1 MPKGYLEW
9 SIRETEN
16 NANASE
22 DLKHLANYARS
33 KLFPTEDQ
41 EKQDPE
47 ENAVIPYYE
56 EEEQSSTSSRTTWSM
71 VKELSKK
78 GQPSTSQKPII
89 PKAKAKSTAKG
100 TTRKVP
106 ESEDQTRAM
115 ETEIPPEALDE
126 IHQLMTRLAVL
137 KDQYNLGADHS

>member
-1 MPKGYLEW
+1 M
-9 SIRETEN
+9 
-16 NANASE
+16 
-22 DLKHLANYARS
+22 
-33 KLFPTEDQ
+33 
-41 EKQDPE
+41 
-47 ENAVIPYYE
+47 IPYYE